1 MVGAVDKG
9 HKADWGETSR
19 DYAAHRPGPP
29 ASFYEKLGE
38 RGIGVEGQ
46 SVLDLGTG
54 TGVMARELAR
64 RGCRVAASDI
74 SSGQVDMAAEL
85 AAQACLDIDFKTG
98 VASQI
103 DWPDNSFDVV
113 TALQCW
119 WYFDHPK
126 AIAEINRVLK
136 PGGRLAVCSFSFLP
150 KEDKIVAASEAM
162 VLKHN
167 PEWSGAGWDGTVP
180 IFGDT
185 MPDEKYLVGK
195 FVYDEA
201 IPFTRESWRGRM
213 RALRGIGAS
222 LSVDAVEAFDRE
234 HEVLLNDIAGANFT
248 ILHRIDAHIYKFE

>member
-1 MVGAVDKG
+1 MVGATDKG
-9 HKADWGETSR
+9 HKAEWGKTSR
-19 DYAAHRPGPP
+19 DYAVHRPGPP
-29 ASFYEKLGE
+29 ASFYEKLLE
-38 RGIGVEGQ
+38 RDIGIEGQ

-54 TGVMARELAR
+54 TGVLARELAT
-64 RGCRVAASDI
+64 RGCIVSASDI

-85 AAQACLDIDFKTG
+85 ASQACLDIDFKTG

-103 DWPDNSFDVV
+103 DWPDNSFDIV

-119 WYFDHPK
+119 WYFDHAK
-126 AIAEINRVLK
+126 ANAEIARVLK
-136 PGGRLAVCSFSFLP
+136 PGGRLAICSFSFLP
-150 KEDKIVAASEAM
+150 KEDEIVAASEAM

-185 MPDEKYLVGK
+185 MPEEKYLTDK

-222 LSVDAVEAFDRE
+222 LSAEAVEAFDRE
-234 HEVLLNDIAGANFT
+234 HELLLNDITGVDFT
-248 ILHRIDAHIYKFE
+248 ILHRIDAHIYKFD